1 MAYLLYAA
9 LSGDLLVSQTDGTF
23 VFRNEPDVIDD
34 IQGGVGSEPVV
45 YATESNAAQVAG
57 TLGIHTIGKEVTI
70 TREGGI
76 GRVTS
81 YARTATAPI
90 EYEGRPPF
98 VEN

>member
-1 MAYLLYAA
+1 MAYLLYAK
-9 LSGDLLVSQTDGTF
+9 LSGDLLVSQADGTF
-23 VFRNEPDVIDD
+23 VFRSEADVVTD
-34 IQGGVGSEPVV
+34 IQNGTGSEPVI

-57 TLGIHTIGKEVTI
+57 TLGIHTIGKEVTV

-98 VEN
+98 VEH